1 VKIKGPLLNATFI
14 SRPNRFITIIKIDN
28 KLYKSHLADPGRL
41 KELLLPGAK
50 LLVYEVEDVSN
61 RKTNFSTI
69 MINHN
74 GQLISLVSTLPNR
87 FISEAIIKE
96 ELPMFKKQKIL
107 KSEVNIGKH
116 RIDFLLNSKD
126 NKKLFLE
133 VKSVTL
139 VKNGIA
145 QFPDAITDRGRR
157 HILLLTDLVKNGKN
171 AGVIFVCQ
179 RSDVISFKP
188 FWKRDPKFSRAL
200 LDGYKIGLK
209 IWCISVELT
218 QEEMN
223 FKKVIPFDLE
233 QG

>member
-1 VKIKGPLLNATFI
+1 MKIEGPLLNATFI
-14 SRPNRFITIIKIDN
+14 SRPNRFITIVKIDN

-50 LLVYEVEDVSN
+50 LLVHQVRGVSN

-69 MINHN
+69 MINHK
-74 GQLISLVSTLPNR
+74 GQLISLVSTLPNK

-96 ELPMFKKQKIL
+96 QLPMFKKYKIL
-107 KSEVNIGKH
+107 NSEFTIGSH
-116 RIDFLLNSKD
+116 RIDFVLNGKN

-157 HILLLTDLVKNGKN
+157 HVILLTDLVKSGKN
-171 AGVIFVCQ
+171 AGIIFVCQ